1 MESEGRQKKVEAGR
15 EMVSKFRLITFS
27 ATVV

>member
-15 EMVSKFRLITFS
+15 EMVSKFRLITPTF
-27 ATVV
+27 VV